1 MKIFSLKK
9 YDNFVMSRF
18 ESRKVRYFFLKLPIR
33 FIKSILAVM
42 ILIALAT
49 RAISIGFILT
59 VVGVVYL
66 MSFKGK
72 KNIQI

>member
-1 MKIFSLKK
+1 M
-9 YDNFVMSRF
+9 
-18 ESRKVRYFFLKLPIR
+18 KLPIR